1 MKRPLNPDV
10 FSLALLLLA
19 VSVVMGASIPNID
32 TFYQTYDPEDWR
44 APQLHN
50 ALTSS
55 TLAIAANRSPEHGF
69 VGFFSQL
76 LTPEGGRTYHLYNRF
91 PIGGYLIVKAA
102 VTPFPDDLAAQISAA
117 RVLMWVFFAATV
129 VTAFLSMRR
138 LTASPGVSLA
148 ATLLAFSSYATLH
161 YSIMVANDGV
171 MDLFGVMLTFHGM
184 VVFVQEGRFRQLVL
198 KTCAAILLGWHVFA
212 LLLPFIVFGLAGEYF
227 RGRPGVSRMM
237 RSRHWLLGVI
247 ALLFGLSMLALN
259 FAQESAA
266 VASMSNSSR
275 PALADL
281 PSYRSIMKR
290 TGLDPEYG
298 YTDWRSVAGHLRDR
312 LGWAS
317 RPFLVSPGN
326 EALNLGWGILVPVAC
341 LVGLVFARYRILL
354 ATLAVSGPCWW
365 VPMRHSSLH
374 HDMEDMFLVGLPLV
388 FYCLVLLQVRRL
400 SQRLVGVCAAAAL
413 LVFVLSSLEA
423 YRDNG
428 HWDDAT
434 LSRAMISDFDAI
446 RGIAPEGAVVSAPY
460 TTPDFI
466 PSFGAT
472 AALPWFLSG
481 RIIAPRHVDGLC
493 DYDNTRRYR
502 ARIDF
507 VLARGRHS
515 WREVLAP
522 ESGLLTP
529 YSREVFMDL
538 LRIGQ
543 AAPGSRGLLTPD
555 NREVFLYDYP
565 ALCLGLG
572 GPS

>member
-19 VSVVMGASIPNID
+19 VSVIMGASIPNID
-32 TFYQTYDPEDWR
+32 TFYQAPDGDDWR
-44 APQLHN
+44 TPQLHN
-50 ALTSS
+50 ALTSN
-55 TLAIAANRSPEHGF
+55 TLAIAANRSPEHGV
-69 VGFFSQL
+69 VGFFAQL

-138 LTASPGVSLA
+138 LTASSGVSLA
-148 ATLLAFSSYATLH
+148 ATLLAFSSFATLH

-237 RSRHWLLGVI
+237 RSRHLLLGVI

-266 VASMSNSSR
+266 VASTSNSPR

-290 TGLDPEYG
+290 TGLDPEYLVEG
-298 YTDWRSVAGHLRDR
+298 KTDWRSVAGQLRHR
-312 LGWAS
+312 AGLAS
-317 RPFLVSPGN
+317 RPYLMSP
-326 EALNLGWGILVPVAC
+326 EHWALNRWVGILVPVAC

-354 ATLAVSGPCWW
+354 ATLAVSGCCWW
-365 VPMRHSSLH
+365 VLMRHSSVYH
-374 HDMEDMFLVGLPLV
+374 GMEDMFLVGLPLV

-413 LVFVLSSLEA
+413 LVFVLSSLQA
-423 YRDNG
+423 YRQNG

-434 LSRAMISDFDAI
+434 VNRAIISDFDAI

-493 DYDNTRRYR
+493 DYNNTRRYR

-507 VLARGRHS
+507 VLVRGRHP
-515 WREVLAP
+515 W
-522 ESGLLTP
+522 
-529 YSREVFMDL
+529 
-538 LRIGQ
+538 
-543 AAPGSRGLLTPD
+543 RGLLTPD

-565 ALCLGLG
+565 TLC
-572 GPS
+572 PSLEGRYDYPIFEVEPLNPFESK